1 MLMQLA
7 RAAWSFRGFIAGS
20 VKREFVAKYRS
31 SLLGAGWAVIN
42 PLAMVIIYTVVF
54 SRIMQAR
61 LPGSSG
67 TFEYGIYLCA
77 GIFAWN
83 FFAEIVQRSMSMFLD
98 NAGMIKKMNFPRICL
113 PVIAMLNAGM
123 NYAIISALFLL
134 LLLVLGRFPGAYL
147 VAMLPVV
154 AVVCLLATSLGII
167 VGVVNVFFRDAGQ
180 LFTILLQFWF
190 WFTPIVYPISIL
202 PESIASL
209 VGANPLT
216 PLITALQGIA
226 LGTGWPDWSSLV
238 SPLLLAIVL
247 AALALMLFRRRSYEM
262 VDEL

>member
-1 MLMQLA
+1 MLMQLV

-54 SRIMQAR
+54 SQIMQAR

-83 FFAEIVQRSMSMFLD
+83 FFAEIIQRSMSMFLD
-98 NAGMIKKMNFPRICL
+98 
-113 PVIAMLNAGM
+113 NAGM

-134 LLLVLGRFPGAYL
+134 LLLVLGSFPGAFL

-167 VGVVNVFFRDAGQ
+167 IGVLNVFFRDAGQ

-209 VGANPLT
+209 VRANPLT
-216 PLITALQGIA
+216 PLISAQQGIA

-247 AALALMLFRRRSYEM
+247 AALALMLFRRRSFEM